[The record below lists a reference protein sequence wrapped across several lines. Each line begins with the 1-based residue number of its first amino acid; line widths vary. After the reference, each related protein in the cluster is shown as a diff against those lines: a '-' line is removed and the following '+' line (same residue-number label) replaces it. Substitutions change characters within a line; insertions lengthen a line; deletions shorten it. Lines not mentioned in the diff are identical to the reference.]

1 MSQLELKKI
10 EQEYNRQDFDFEQR
24 KIYFKKNYYSIKG
37 LVLKTLIPIFIFFMV
52 AFWTIFWV
60 KDVAKENLKNS
71 IELLVQ
77 YGELTKN
84 IQKAVGLNFA
94 ELARD

>member
-1 MSQLELKKI
+1 
-10 EQEYNRQDFDFEQR
+10 
-24 KIYFKKNYYSIKG
+24 
-37 LVLKTLIPIFIFFMV
+37 MV

-94 ELARD
+94 ELARDQYPNNFYSKLNYLRQILFLQIR